1 MIQGEPGIGKS
12 RLVQWV
18 LDRAAESTSRTTV
31 GAAEPYSRAV
41 PYRPWIAP
49 LNQILRLEGISP
61 EARRERVRSTLPPN
75 EDVDTVFSLLDSVLV
90 LGAEIDKTTSRL
102 TSQSRAER
110 IVALLTHLV
119 CESVKTAPA
128 VIVLEDAHWMDSP
141 SWELAAKILRA
152 ACPVLFVVTT
162 RPTSTSGSSSSR
174 KRFLQSPNLETLTLG
189 PLTRDEVLAIA
200 CERLDVDALPAEIS
214 GLIVAKA
221 EGHPLFAEQLAY
233 ALRDRGLIRIET
245 GECSVKATEQELASF
260 SVADTVQSVVT
271 SRIDLLTPSQQL
283 TLKVASV
290 IGRRFDTDTL
300 KAIHPLRPGELSS
313 ELEAMCQL
321 QLLHSEGEGYSFSH
335 AITQDVSESLLP
347 IAQRRELHAAMAG
360 AHPRPKRRG
369 PNFFLRCAGASL
381 EPGEQRPQI
390 AALPMPRESGGSW
403 KLRQSGSGPVARASA
418 RDMPRAA
425 GRT

>member
-1 MIQGEPGIGKS
+1 MGTQRNLRELGFAARIGIATGPVYAGLRGSPKRRDFGLIGDIVNLSARLTNDAAFPAVCNAATRAAARGVFVFESLQPVRMKGKTSATKRYRPISQRVGGAFGRSLLQGRNSEVNRIAAKLRALENSREGGALMIQGEPGIGKS

-200 CERLDVDALPAEIS
+200 CERLDVDALPR
-214 GLIVAKA
+214 GDFRVDRW
-221 EGHPLFAEQLAY
+221 
-233 ALRDRGLIRIET
+233 LRRKGIH
-245 GECSVKATEQELASF
+245 CSPNN
-260 SVADTVQSVVT
+260 
-271 SRIDLLTPSQQL
+271 LLT
-283 TLKVASV
+283 
-290 IGRRFDTDTL
+290 
-300 KAIHPLRPGELSS
+300 
-313 ELEAMCQL
+313 
-321 QLLHSEGEGYSFSH
+321 
-335 AITQDVSESLLP
+335 
-347 IAQRRELHAAMAG
+347 
-360 AHPRPKRRG
+360 
-369 PNFFLRCAGASL
+369 RCAIEG
-381 EPGEQRPQI
+381 
-390 AALPMPRESGGSW
+390 
-403 KLRQSGSGPVARASA
+403 
-418 RDMPRAA
+418 
-425 GRT
+425 